1 MKMSF
6 VKVYYADVSPFFDN
20 GKLESMLY
28 KVSPERRERINT
40 AKRSET
46 KAQLLGAELIRNAA
60 LLKAT
65 GRCDYAF
72 SKGEFGKPYIT
83 DAENVFFNVS
93 HSGKFVV
100 CAVSDAEVGCD
111 IEEINA
117 QGGFMEGV
125 ADRFFSLFEKNA
137 IALSPN
143 KPEAFCRLWT
153 LRESYVKMRGVG
165 FTGGLAYLTC
175 VFPDGVPRMMEKGK
189 TVGDAFFTEIR
200 DIYLCRG
207 AVCTQSPAEYSIEK
221 LTLLTEDN

>member
-1 MKMSF
+1 MSF

-111 IEEINA
+111 IEEINS
-117 QGGFMEGV
+117 QGSFMEGV

-143 KPEAFCRLWT
+143 KPEGVSAACGTFARKAT
-153 LRESYVKMRGVG
+153 LRCAGRLY
-165 FTGGLAYLTC
+165 GGLAYLTC
-175 VFPDGVPRMMEKGK
+175 VFSGRSAEDDGKGK
-189 TVGDAFFTEIR
+189 DRRRRVLYRNTR
-200 DIYLCRG
+200 IYTFAAALSAHRG
-207 AVCTQSPAEYSIEK
+207 PAEYSIEK
-221 LTLLTEDN
+221 LTLLNGG